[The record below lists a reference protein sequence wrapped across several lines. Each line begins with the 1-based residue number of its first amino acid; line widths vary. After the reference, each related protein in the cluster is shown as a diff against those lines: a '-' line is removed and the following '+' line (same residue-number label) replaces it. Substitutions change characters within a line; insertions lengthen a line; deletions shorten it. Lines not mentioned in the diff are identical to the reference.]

1 MPAPKRAA
9 HQADPPPPPFDPQIS
24 PAEVDFLVDETHDET
39 KPERQVIVR
48 LDDEHLEALQRICA
62 HERLKRNDALKRLIR
77 LADQLISGEKSPFRS
92 LDLEIHR
99 KVG

>member
-1 MPAPKRAA
+1 MPVPKRDATSVTP
-9 HQADPPPPPFDPQIS
+9 HLDPLSS
-24 PAEVDFLVDETHDET
+24 PAEVDLLNDETQGET

-48 LDDEHLEALQRICA
+48 LDDEHFDALQRICA
-62 HERLKRNDALKRLIR
+62 HERLKRNDALKKLIR
-77 LADQLISGEKSPFRS
+77 LADQVVSGEKSPFRS